1 MVGFTQYLPGL
12 LNAVQ
17 IKGDTSCGFSAK
29 AKATQ
34 PPSLQPHIEVEEKQK
49 NISQYLY

>member
-1 MVGFTQYLPGL
+1 MLETILSLPGL
-12 LNAVQ
+12 LDAVQ

-34 PPSLQPHIEVEEKQK
+34 PLSLKPNTDI
-49 NISQYLY
+49 IT